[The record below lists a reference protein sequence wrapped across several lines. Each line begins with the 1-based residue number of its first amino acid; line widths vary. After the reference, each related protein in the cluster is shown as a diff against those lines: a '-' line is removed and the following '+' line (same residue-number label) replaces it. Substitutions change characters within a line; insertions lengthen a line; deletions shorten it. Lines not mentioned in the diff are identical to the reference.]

1 MAIFADHS
9 TYLIALEVRR
19 TAGRIHSTISLKR
32 FTVAAALVT
41 SSVRFGKDDFLWAIE
56 SAPVLKSYE
65 VRC

>member
-9 TYLIALEVRR
+9 NYLIALVILRI
-19 TAGRIHSTISLKR
+19 AGGIHSTIALKR
-32 FTVAAALVT
+32 FTVAAALQT
-41 SSVRFGKDDFLWAIE
+41 YSVRFGKDDFLWTID